1 MWKTRI
7 LVWKSRPFAY
17 NPRMSPFKTKK
28 IPRIEKKWEP
38 SHPQKADSSKHKPD
52 SPKETTLLPKEKTQN
67 NYSRKLLLSLV
78 LVFACVFFFSKVG
91 IEAFKWNEKNGSE
104 HVDLPSLVEEF
115 ATQKVEGTVNIL
127 IAGIGWKW
135 HDGSDLTDSIMLAS
149 LDGERKEVTLLS
161 IPRDLYVAY
170 PEKLWAWRINALYD
184 LWKRRNVGI
193 QYLAAKVSEITGQTI
208 DHYLVID
215 FAGFKKVIDLLWG
228 VSIDVPEDLTDRE
241 YPDNNWGYEIFS
253 VKKWPQIFNGETAL
267 KYARSRHSTSDF
279 DRSERQ
285 QLIIKSIKE
294 KASDL
299 GIISDIDKLGEI
311 YSALIN
317 NLDTDLSLAK
327 LGEIAFTFS
336 DISSESIS
344 IVTLSDFCLSLTK
357 CQAWGYLYAPSR
369 DLFGWNA
376 VIVPENAHANQ
387 LSYYTDIR
395 RFVDLTFRFPTL
407 RNGTRDIVI
416 IHDPSKKKR
425 AQEIGFG
432 LAKLWFPISFEKTL
446 TSSTGTIENSHI
458 NFYYYEDLKVGIAPD
473 SVSILGLKHIEPG
486 IAYTAVE
493 KNEYIN
499 TSGPKIEIVIGKDG
513 NEFFKDLRYPYY
525 LPAPPKATTSWEQQ
539 SGSLSNTTKNPAWK
553 VWEKNKANTTSI
565 SSEVSVGAAD
575 GWENF

>member
-1 MWKTRI
+1 
-7 LVWKSRPFAY
+7 
-17 NPRMSPFKTKK
+17 MSPFKTKK
-28 IPRIEKKWEP
+28 IPRTEKKWEP
-38 SHPQKADSSKHKPD
+38 TPLHKATSSK
-52 SPKETTLLPKEKTQN
+52 ETIDLPKEKKRFKL
-67 NYSRKLLLSLV
+67 SRKLLLSLV

-115 ATQKVEGTVNIL
+115 ATQKVEWTVNIL

-149 LDGERKEVTLLS
+149 LDWERKEVTLLS
-161 IPRDLYVAY
+161 IPRDLYVSY

-228 VSIDVPEDLTDRE
+228 ISIDVPEDLTDRE

-253 VKKWPQIFNGETAL
+253 VKQWPQIFNGETAL

-285 QLIIKSIKE
+285 QLIVKSIKE

-311 YSALIN
+311 YSALISN
-317 NLDTDLSLAK
+317 IDTDLSLAK

-336 DISSESIS
+336 DINSENIG

-369 DLFGWNA
+369 DLFGGNA

-395 RFVDLTFRFPTL
+395 RFVDLTFRYPTL
-407 RNGTRDIVI
+407 RNASREIVI

-446 TSSTGTIENSHI
+446 TSSTWAIEKSHI
-458 NFYYYEDLKVGIAPD
+458 NFYYYEDLKVGIPPD
-473 SVSILGLKHIEPG
+473 STTILALKYIEPG
-486 IAYTAVE
+486 IPFTAVE
-493 KNEYIN
+493 KNEFIL
-499 TSGPKIEIVIGKDG
+499 TSWPKIEIVIGKDG
-513 NEFFKDLRYPYY
+513 NEFFQDLRFPYY
-525 LPAPPKATTSWEQQ
+525 LPAPPKATTSGEILTW
-539 SGSLSNTTKNPAWK
+539 GLTNTGKTPTWK
-553 VWEKNKANTTSI
+553 IWDKNKTKTPSI
-565 SSEVSVGAAD
+565 SSEVTVASQDD